1 MEIIGKTTGAA
12 AAFANIHDRWIS
24 YVDSSTGYPFR
35 FIRELQENNY
45 VKEELT
51 EFDRDNNIVVVST
64 KSSEQE
70 DEYVA
75 RSFKVP
81 TDAHDMVSAY
91 LALNTYPL
99 QNLKQ
104 DSSFNFHVFL
114 EDSTYFFTIR
124 YLGKETIKTKYGK
137 KEAFKISPIMPENS
151 VFSKEEAIVCW
162 ISTDKERIPL
172 KLKAKLTVGAVE
184 MELEHFSAYEN

>member
-24 YVDSSTGYPFR
+24 YIDSATGHPFR

-51 EFDRDNNIVVVST
+51 EFDRDNNIAIVST
-64 KSSEQE
+64 KSSE

-75 RSFKVP
+75 GSFKVP
-81 TDAHDMVSAY
+81 ADAHDMVSAY

-99 QNLKQ
+99 QDLKK
-104 DSSFNFHVFL
+104 DSLFSFHVFL
-114 EDSTYFFTIR
+114 EDSTYSFAIR

-151 VFSKEEAIVCW
+151 IFSKDEAIVCW
-162 ISTDKERIPL
+162 IGTDKERIPL
-172 KLKAKLTVGAVE
+172 KLKARLTVGAVE
-184 MELEHFSAYEN
+184 IELEHYSAYDQ